1 MGKKLWLL
9 ITCAIVSAS
18 MAFAQKTVT
27 GTVIETQTG
36 EPVIGA
42 SVKVDG
48 SSLGSATNVDG
59 KFTIANVPNSAK
71 NLVVSY
77 VGLKTKIVPIKDNQR
92 IFMESIS
99 QALDQVF
106 VVAYGTATKETFT
119 GAASHIDS
127 ETIKDRQVS
136 DITNALAGN
145 VAGVTAFKANG
156 QPGTGSS
163 IYIRGYG
170 SLDSNVGMTP
180 LYVVDGVP
188 YSGDIS
194 AINPQDIE
202 QISVQKDAAA
212 TALYGS
218 RAANGVILI
227 TTKKGVKNQ
236 GAKITFDASLGSN
249 SREIRNYNVISDPAE
264 YMETL
269 YKAEYNDARYA
280 LGYTAAA
287 ANAYANGKFNSALGY
302 PVYTVPAGE
311 SLIGLNG
318 KINPNATLGYND
330 GTHYYHPDDWTDEM
344 IKNGLRQ
351 EYNIGISG
359 GTDNL
364 NYYVSAGYLN
374 DEGVI
379 KHSSFERITARVDI
393 DYQLKKWLKIGT
405 NLAYTNSLSNYPDAQ
420 TETTSSANAFYMA
433 NNIAPVYP
441 FYVRN
446 ADGTIAQTHGQP
458 VYDYGDGSYTPYTR
472 NWMTISNPGGDLV
485 NRDEAYKMDIFNAQ
499 WFATVTPV
507 QGLDIT
513 ARLGLHIDNTRY
525 DYASSPYFGQAASYG
540 GEAVQEHIRDYSL
553 TQQYLANYKHQF
565 ADVHNISFL
574 AGYESTE
581 TDQEWSEA
589 YGQNLYKVGD
599 YTVNN
604 AIDGRR
610 GYGGYGESAFQ
621 KVLFKA
627 NYDYDEK
634 YFGSISW
641 VREGCS
647 YFHPDNRWGSFW
659 SASAAWNLGKEKFL
673 ENVEWVD
680 FLKLRASFGQ
690 TGNANIGNAYA
701 YIDQYSVTGSE
712 GVFSDGTL
720 AYKGNKDLTWEKTNA
735 FDIGFDFDFFKGKL
749 SGSIEYF
756 NRTSK
761 DMLYN
766 KPVAPSNGYS
776 SIPMNIGSM
785 RNYGLEID
793 LTSTLFNK
801 PDFFWSVSANATF
814 LKNKIVELAPELNGQ
829 LINGSGAVQYIY
841 KEGESRYQMYL
852 VKYAGVDQTTGQ
864 ALYWAKPKVT
874 ETDPETGEETTKYEG
889 EEYTT
894 TDWTEASASNRQGTG
909 DLLPTMT
916 GGFGTTLKYHGFDF
930 SIQCSYQ
937 LGGKIYDSGYQS
949 LMHSGTTSDIGQ
961 TWHKDIANAWTP
973 TNTNTDV
980 PRLCVSD
987 KYANYGSDRW
997 LISSNYLSINNITLG
1012 YTFPQTLTRSFDVES
1027 IRLFASADNLA
1038 ILSARKGLD
1047 PRMSRTTATTSVY
1060 TALRSIS
1067 FGVKVAF

>member
-1 MGKKLWLL
+1 MGKKLWLFIACTL
-9 ITCAIVSAS
+9 LSAS

-27 GTVIETQTG
+27 GKVIEAATG

-42 SVKVDG
+42 SVKVEG
-48 SSLGSATNVDG
+48 TSVGQATDLNG
-59 KFTIANVPNSAK
+59 QFTIQNVPSSAK

-77 VGLKTKIVPIKDNQR
+77 VGLKTKVVPIKDNQN
-92 IFMESIS
+92 IFMETLS

-119 GAASHIDS
+119 GAASHI
-127 ETIKDRQVS
+127 EAEAIQDRQIS
-136 DITNALAGN
+136 NITNALAGN
-145 VAGVTAFKANG
+145 VAGVTSIKSNG
-156 QPGTGSS
+156 QPGTGST
-163 IYIRGYG
+163 IYIRGFG
-170 SLDSNVGMTP
+170 SLNAGMSP
-180 LYVVDGVP
+180 LYVVNGVP
-188 YSGDIS
+188 YDGDIS

-218 RAANGVILI
+218 RAANGVILV

-236 GAKITFDASLGSN
+236 AAKITFDASLGSN
-249 SREIRNYNVISDPAE
+249 SREIKNYDVISNPAE
-264 YMETL
+264 FMETL
-269 YKAEYNDARYA
+269 YKAEFNDARYT
-280 LGYTAAA
+280 LGYTAPY
-287 ANAYANGKFNSALGY
+287 ANAYANGKFTSALGY
-302 PVYTVPAGE
+302 PVYTTPAGE
-311 SLIGLNG
+311 SLIGLDG
-318 KINPNATLGYND
+318 RINPNATLGYND
-330 GTHYYHPDDWTDEM
+330 GTNYYLADDWADEM
-344 IKNGLRQ
+344 IKNGFRQ

-359 GTDNL
+359 GTDNM

-374 DEGVI
+374 DDGVI
-379 KHSSFERITARVDI
+379 KHSSFERITTRADI

-405 NLAYTNSLSNYPDAQ
+405 NLAYTNSISNYPDDQ
-420 TETTSSANAFYMA
+420 LTTTSSVNTFFIA
-433 NNIAPVYP
+433 NNIAPIYP
-441 FYVRN
+441 LYVRN
-446 ADGTIAQTHGQP
+446 ADGTIAQSHGQP
-458 VYDYGDGSYTPYTR
+458 VYDYGDGKYTPYTR
-472 NWMTISNPGGDLV
+472 NWMSISNPLGDLV
-485 NRDEAYKMDIFNAQ
+485 NRNEAYKMDIFNAQ
-499 WFATVTPV
+499 WYATVTPL

-540 GEAVQEHIRDYSL
+540 GEAMQEHIRNYSL

-565 ADVHNISFL
+565 AELHSVAIL

-581 TDQEWSEA
+581 TNEEWSRA

-604 AIDGRR
+604 AIDERR
-610 GYGGYGESAFQ
+610 GYGAYDESAFQ
-621 KVLFKA
+621 KVLAKV

-659 SASAAWNLGKEKFL
+659 SASAAWNLGKEQFL
-673 ENVEWVD
+673 ENVGWID

-690 TGNANIGNAYA
+690 TGNASIQNSYA
-701 YIDQYSVTGSE
+701 YLDQYSVTGAD

-720 AYKGNKDLTWEKTNA
+720 AYKGNKELTWEKTNA
-735 FDIGFDFDFFKGKL
+735 FDIGFDFEFFNGKL

-793 LTSTLFNK
+793 LTSNLINQSN
-801 PDFFWSVSANATF
+801 FFWSVSANATF
-814 LKNKIVELAPELNGQ
+814 LKNKVVELAPELKGQ
-829 LINGSGAVQYIY
+829 LISGDFIY
-841 KEGESRYQMYL
+841 NEGESRYQMYL
-852 VKYAGVDQTTGQ
+852 VKYAGVDKTTGQ

-874 ETDPETGEETTKYEG
+874 VTDPETGEETSKYEG

-894 TDWTEASASNRQGTG
+894 TDWTTANASNRQSTG
-909 DLLPTMT
+909 DILPTMT

-930 SIQCSYQ
+930 AIQCSYQ

-949 LMHSGTTSDIGQ
+949 LMHGGSTSDIGQ
-961 TWHKDIANAWTP
+961 TWHKDIAGAWTP
-973 TNTNTDV
+973 ENSNTDI

-987 KYANYGSDRW
+987 KYTNSKSDRW
-997 LISSNYLSINNITLG
+997 LISSNYLSLNNITLG
-1012 YTFPQTLTRSFDVES
+1012 YTIPQTLTRTFDVES
-1027 IRLFASADNLA
+1027 IRLFASADNVA

-1047 PRMSRTTATTSVY
+1047 PRMSVTSVTTSVY